1 MIEMTAMQELHFVLI
16 GFPPNLASQ
25 LERSTLNHSYG
36 YAFAV
41 DRSSCFASLAGIP
54 DPFMQYAG

>member
-1 MIEMTAMQELHFVLI
+1 MTEMTAMQELHFVLI
-16 GFPPNLASQ
+16 GFPPNLASH

-36 YAFAV
+36 YASAV
-41 DRSSCFASLAGIP
+41 DRPSRFASLTGIP